1 MERKN
6 VIGYSAYSESSYPAL
21 SQNEEFAY
29 HYTIKKMA
37 GEIVST
43 DTANPIMSA
52 ENERLKVFLH
62 ALLFVGGFALVF
74 IVGWGGSVTLVG
86 QFFGAYKRIIAQIGG
101 VVVIAFGLATL
112 GVIRLPWFY
121 ADTRAEFTG
130 QRGTFGG
137 SALMGIFF
145 AAGWSPCIG
154 ATLGAILTMG
164 LSQQTV
170 GQAMW
175 LASGYSLGLGIPFL
189 ALALGLERA
198 TGWIKR
204 VSRYRRVIQIASGI
218 FIITIGILLF
228 TNTMSLIAIWAFKN
242 GLYVE
247 KFALF
252 AAAPTYFTA
261 ILAGLLSFLS
271 PCVLPLVPAYLGYL
285 SGHTFQKA

>member
-1 MERKN
+1 LRYRYQE
-6 VIGYSAYSESSYPAL
+6 L
-21 SQNEEFAY
+21 
-29 HYTIKKMA
+29 A

-43 DTANPIMSA
+43 NTANPLMDSD
-52 ENERLKVFLH
+52 NERLKVFLH
-62 ALLFVGGFALVF
+62 ALLFVAGFSVVF
-74 IVGWGGSVTLVG
+74 IIGWGGSVTLVG

-101 VVVIAFGLATL
+101 VIVILFGLATL

-121 ADTRAEFTG
+121 ADTRAQFSG
-130 QRGTFGG
+130 RSGTFGG
-137 SALMGIFF
+137 SALMGVFF

-175 LASGYSLGLGIPFL
+175 LASGYSLGLGLPFL
-189 ALALGLERA
+189 AMALGLERA
-198 TGWIKR
+198 TGWVKR
-204 VSRYRRVIQIASGI
+204 VSRYHRAIQIASGI

-228 TNTMSLIAIWAFKN
+228 TNTMTLIAIWAFKN

-247 KFALF
+247 RFALF

-285 SGHTFQKA
+285 SGHTFKKV

>member
-1 MERKN
+1 MSTTITNTLMLER
-6 VIGYSAYSESSYPAL
+6 
-21 SQNEEFAY
+21 
-29 HYTIKKMA
+29 
-37 GEIVST
+37 
-43 DTANPIMSA
+43 
-52 ENERLKVFLH
+52 NERLRVFAH
-62 ALLFVGGFALVF
+62 ALLFVAGFSLVF

-101 VVVIAFGLATL
+101 VIVIAFGLATL

-121 ADTRAEFTG
+121 SDTRAQYTG

-175 LASGYSLGLGIPFL
+175 LASGYSLGMGIPFL
-189 ALALGLERA
+189 AMALGLERA

-204 VSRYRRVIQIASGI
+204 VGRYRRAIQIASGV

-247 KFALF
+247 KFSLF

-261 ILAGLLSFLS
+261 SLAGLLSFLS

-285 SGHTFQKA
+285 SGHTFQEA

>member
-1 MERKN
+1 MTTE
-6 VIGYSAYSESSYPAL
+6 ITSPLISSR
-21 SQNEEFAY
+21 SDRFK
-29 HYTIKKMA
+29 I
-37 GEIVST
+37 
-43 DTANPIMSA
+43 
-52 ENERLKVFLH
+52 FLH
-62 ALLFVGGFALVF
+62 AVLFVLGFSLVF
-74 IVGWGGSVTLVG
+74 VVGWGGSVTALG
-86 QFFGAYKRIIAQIGG
+86 QLFGTYKRVIAQIGG
-101 VVVIAFGLATL
+101 VIVIMFGLATL
-112 GVIRLPWFY
+112 EVIRIPWFY
-121 ADTRAEFTG
+121 ADTRSQYTG
-130 QRGTFGG
+130 QRGTYGG

-189 ALALGLERA
+189 AMALGLERA
-198 TGWIKR
+198 SGWIKKMR
-204 VSRYRRVIQIASGI
+204 PYQKYFKLASGL
-218 FIITIGILLF
+218 FIIAIGILLL

-242 GLYVE
+242 GLYIE

-261 ILAGLLSFLS
+261 IIAGLLSFLS

-285 SGHTFQKA
+285 SGHAIQRT

>member
-1 MERKN
+1 MATDVTRPM
-6 VIGYSAYSESSYPAL
+6 AP
-21 SQNEEFAY
+21 SQNE
-29 HYTIKKMA
+29 K
-37 GEIVST
+37 
-43 DTANPIMSA
+43 
-52 ENERLKVFLH
+52 LKVFLH
-62 ALLFVGGFALVF
+62 ALLFVVGFSLVF
-74 IVGWGGSVTLVG
+74 IVGWGGSITLVG

-101 VVVIAFGLATL
+101 IVVILFGLATL
-112 GVIRLPWFY
+112 EVIRIPWFY
-121 ADTRAEFTG
+121 ADTRAEYSG
-130 QRGTFGG
+130 PRGTYGG
-137 SALMGIFF
+137 SVLMGIFF

-189 ALALGLERA
+189 IMAIGLERA

-204 VSRYRRVIQIASGI
+204 MRKYRRAIQIISGI

-242 GLYVE
+242 GFYVE

-285 SGHTFQKA
+285 SGHTIQRA

>member
-1 MERKN
+1 MTTN
-6 VIGYSAYSESSYPAL
+6 IATPAI
-21 SQNEEFAY
+21 QQPNR
-29 HYTIKKMA
+29 
-37 GEIVST
+37 
-43 DTANPIMSA
+43 
-52 ENERLKVFLH
+52 RLRIFLH
-62 ALLFVGGFALVF
+62 ALLFVAGFSLVF

-101 VVVIAFGLATL
+101 VIVIMFGLATL
-112 GVIRLPWFY
+112 GLIRLPWFY
-121 ADTRAEFTG
+121 ADTRAQFSGRT
-130 QRGTFGG
+130 GTFGG

-189 ALALGLERA
+189 IMALGLERA
-198 TGWIKR
+198 SSWVRR
-204 VSRYRRVIQIASGI
+204 VGRYRRAIQVASGV
-218 FIITIGILLF
+218 FIISIGILLL
-228 TNTMSLIAIWAFKN
+228 TNTMTLIAIWAFKN

-247 KFALF
+247 RLALF

-285 SGHTFQKA
+285 SGHTLQKEG

>member
-1 MERKN
+1 M
-6 VIGYSAYSESSYPAL
+6 
-21 SQNEEFAY
+21 
-29 HYTIKKMA
+29 T
-37 GEIVST
+37 T
-43 DTANPIMSA
+43 DTVTPTTQA

-62 ALLFVGGFALVF
+62 ALLFVAGFSLVF
-74 IVGWGGSVTLVG
+74 IVGWGGSITLVG

-101 VVVIAFGLATL
+101 IVVILFGLATL
-112 GVIRLPWFY
+112 ELVRIPWFY
-121 ADTRAEFTG
+121 ADTRTQYTG
-130 QRGTFGG
+130 QRGTYGG

-189 ALALGLERA
+189 VLALGLERA
-198 TGWIKR
+198 SGWVKSMRKYRQAIK
-204 VSRYRRVIQIASGI
+204 ITSGV
-218 FIITIGILLF
+218 FIIIIGILLF

-242 GLYVE
+242 GFYVE

-252 AAAPTYFTA
+252 AAAPTYLTA
-261 ILAGLLSFLS
+261 IVAGLLSFLS

-285 SGHTFQKA
+285 SGHTLQKA

>member
-1 MERKN
+1 MTTETA
-6 VIGYSAYSESSYPAL
+6 SPPFP
-21 SQNEEFAY
+21 SQ
-29 HYTIKKMA
+29 T
-37 GEIVST
+37 
-43 DTANPIMSA
+43 
-52 ENERLKVFLH
+52 ERLKIFLH
-62 ALLFVGGFALVF
+62 ALLFVLGFSLVF
-74 IVGWGGSVTLVG
+74 VIGWGGSVTALG
-86 QFFGAYKRIIAQIGG
+86 QLFGAYKRVIAQIGG
-101 VVVIAFGLATL
+101 VVVIMFGLATL
-112 GVIRLPWFY
+112 EVIRIPWFY
-121 ADTRAEFTG
+121 ADTRAQYSG

-175 LASGYSLGLGIPFL
+175 LSSGYSLGLGIPFL
-189 ALALGLERA
+189 AMAVGLERA
-198 TGWIKR
+198 SGWLKR
-204 VSRYRRVIQIASGI
+204 MRPYQKYFKIASGV
-218 FIITIGILLF
+218 FIITIGILLL
-228 TNTMSLIAIWAFKN
+228 TNTMSLIAIWAFRN
-242 GLYVE
+242 GLYIE

-285 SGHTFQKA
+285 SGHTIQKT